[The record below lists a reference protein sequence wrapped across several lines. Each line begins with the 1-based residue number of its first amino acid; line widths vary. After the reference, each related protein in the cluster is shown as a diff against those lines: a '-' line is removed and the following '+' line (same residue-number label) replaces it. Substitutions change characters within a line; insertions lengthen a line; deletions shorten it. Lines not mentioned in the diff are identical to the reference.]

1 MVYSDGAR
9 AAAEVYKPSSHQ
21 NHNSIEF
28 DDKIK
33 LKVRETDDGKKVKIR
48 VEHDDIKISLRLRRQ
63 VKD

>member
-1 MVYSDGAR
+1 MVYSDGMR
-9 AAAEVYKPSSHQ
+9 AAAEVHKHSSH
-21 NHNSIEF
+21 HDKDSIEF

-33 LKVRETDDGKKVKIR
+33 VKVRETDDGKKVKIR